1 MCQALVVSE
10 RRACKI
16 LGQARA
22 TQRHHSPTP
31 SDEKRLT
38 EEIITLATKYGRYG
52 YRRTTALLNNEKG
65 WRVNHRDARTGI
77 TNGGRSLICNT
88 YSFSLSSYQ
97 YHHS

>member
-1 MCQALVVSE
+1 MVQQICQTLVVSE

-38 EEIITLATKYGRYG
+38 EEIITLATKYGRYPSMEG
-52 YRRTTALLNNEKG
+52 PQ
-65 WRVNHRDARTGI
+65 D
-77 TNGGRSLICNT
+77 NGLVK
-88 YSFSLSSYQ
+88 Q
-97 YHHS
+97 